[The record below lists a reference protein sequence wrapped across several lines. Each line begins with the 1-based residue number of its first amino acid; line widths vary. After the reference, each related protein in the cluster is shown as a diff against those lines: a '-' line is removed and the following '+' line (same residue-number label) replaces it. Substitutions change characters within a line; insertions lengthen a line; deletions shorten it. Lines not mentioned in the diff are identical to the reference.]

1 MNDSKIILTY
11 QTIFR
16 KKKNKIKK
24 NPEFQSVLQ
33 NSKRYNSH
41 FFLFLTCTKTTTQNC
56 GLSRGPKKKKANPSN
71 HQRLTLPNAA
81 LTRFI
86 KITGH

>member
-33 NSKRYNSH
+33 NS
-41 FFLFLTCTKTTTQNC
+41 
-56 GLSRGPKKKKANPSN
+56 
-71 HQRLTLPNAA
+71 
-81 LTRFI
+81 
-86 KITGH
+86 